1 MLAVASQY
9 ICALLSSKHFTARAN
24 FPAVKEG
31 NHGGLPLQN
40 GESDPELFALL
51 YIEVFGSLR
60 KFSGGPWLSKAGI
73 CSRQD
78 AKSGSLI
85 SLRPLRRR
93 SGHALRLCARY
104 SEFWLRLR
112 RTRSFVVVYF
122 SLIPSSLCASR
133 RIERSATSLN
143 PTSRV
148 ILLSLL
154 ASSIRTRNPL
164 SGRLP
169 SSLKAFA
176 MLS

>member
-85 SLRPLRRR
+85 SLRPLR
-93 SGHALRLCARY
+93 LCVRY